1 VVQRA
6 TRQDQAAFTPP
17 PHSLAVLP
25 FASSPGDAA
34 AADLSDGL
42 AEQLISELGRVGQ
55 LHIVAPQ
62 SSLMFRNTT
71 SPLLEIAKRLDVGAI
86 LAGSIRRF
94 GGTLNITIQLS
105 DPRTGFEIWSGAYDR
120 PGDDVPALRND
131 IARHVTQALGLV
143 APQAPEGFAA
153 TGGSRSPAA
162 WEALFAAVPLIGTG
176 KMQEYQQ
183 ARSLL
188 TKAITL
194 DPKFAEAYRY
204 RATVEV
210 AMEDVAASASGEN
223 QDDFIRAAITDG
235 QTAVA
240 LAPQSGPA
248 HGALAA
254 ALLSSNRNPRGAA
267 TEYQRAL
274 LLSPSDGELYAR
286 AAQVML
292 ELGMRDIAVAYAR
305 RGEALDPLSALT
317 VGNAASVFAHAHLA
331 DDTHAALRH
340 LHELAPNTGWTND
353 RTCVS
358 LMVLGEFAGAQAV
371 CDQEP
376 AWVKAS
382 TDAIGY
388 WKRGDK
394 AKAASALRDLQALGR
409 DDFAVQFAEIYTTWG
424 DLKNGR
430 YWLSEA
436 TRLHDSGLSM
446 LLVDVFLAP
455 LRDTPEFDAAA
466 RSVGL
471 R

>member
-1 VVQRA
+1 MA
-6 TRQDQAAFTPP
+6 PPAQDG
-17 PHSLAVLP
+17 V
-25 FASSPGDAA
+25 
-34 AADLSDGL
+34 
-42 AEQLISELGRVGQ
+42 
-55 LHIVAPQ
+55 
-62 SSLMFRNTT
+62 
-71 SPLLEIAKRLDVGAI
+71 
-86 LAGSIRRF
+86 
-94 GGTLNITIQLS
+94 
-105 DPRTGFEIWSGAYDR
+105 
-120 PGDDVPALRND
+120 
-131 IARHVTQALGLV
+131 
-143 APQAPEGFAA
+143 AA
-153 TGGSRSPAA
+153 TGGSRNPAA
-162 WEALFAAVPLIGTG
+162 WDALFAAVPLIETA
-176 KMQEYQQ
+176 KIEDYQQ

-194 DPKFAEAYRY
+194 DPKFADAYRY
-204 RATVEV
+204 RANVEV
-210 AMEDVAASASGEN
+210 LMEDIAASADGFD
-223 QDDFIRAAITDG
+223 QADFIHAAITDG

-240 LAPQSGPA
+240 LAPPSGPA

-254 ALLSSNRNPRGAA
+254 ALHSSDRNPRGAA

-292 ELGMRDIAVAYAR
+292 ELGMRDTAVAYAR
-305 RGEALDPLSALT
+305 RGEALDPLSTLT
-317 VGNAASVFAHAHLA
+317 VGDAASVFAHAHLA

-340 LHELAPNTGWTND
+340 LHELAPNAHWTND
-353 RTCVS
+353 RTCVA
-358 LMVLGEFAGAQAV
+358 LMELGEFADALAA

-376 AWVKAS
+376 DWVKAAMN
-382 TDAIGY
+382 AIAY
-388 WKRGDK
+388 WKLGEK

-409 DDFAVQFAEIYTTWG
+409 DDFAIQFAEIYTTWG

-436 TRLHDSGLSM
+436 TRLHDTGLPT